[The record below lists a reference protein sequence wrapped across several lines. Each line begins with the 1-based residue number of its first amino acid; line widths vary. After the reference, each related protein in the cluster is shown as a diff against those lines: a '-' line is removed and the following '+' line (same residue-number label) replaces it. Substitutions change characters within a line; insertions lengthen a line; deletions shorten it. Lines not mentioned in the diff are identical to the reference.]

1 MKKQFAI
8 IGLGRFG
15 QSVCREL
22 YHLGHEVLAID
33 KNQKKIEDA
42 SSYATHTLLADGTD
56 EAALKQIG
64 IRNFE
69 HVIVAI
75 AEDIQASILCTL
87 HLKDMNVPKVWVK
100 AQNSYHHKVLEKI
113 GADRI
118 FHPEHDMGNRIAQ
131 FLTSE
136 KVIDYIDLSADYS
149 IVEVITT
156 SKVEGK
162 SLIELDIRARFG
174 CTILA
179 IKQNGKVNITPN
191 PNDELHK
198 GDILIM
204 IGSKQDLRRFQDEA
218 L

>member
-15 QSVCREL
+15 TSICKEL
-22 YHLGHEVLAID
+22 FHMGHEVLAID
-33 KNQKKIEDA
+33 KTEKKIEMA
-42 SSYATHTLLADGTD
+42 GAFATQTLLCDATD
-56 EAALKQIG
+56 ETELSKIG

-75 AEDIQASILCTL
+75 GDDIQASILCTL
-87 HLKDMNVPKVWVK
+87 HLKDFNIPRVWVK
-100 AQNSYHHKVLEKI
+100 AQNDYHHKVLEKI

-118 FHPEHDMGNRIAQ
+118 FHPEKDMGNRIAS

-149 IVEVITT
+149 IVEVLA
-156 SKVEGK
+156 SKKVNGK
-162 SLIELDIRARFG
+162 SLIDLNVRARFG

-179 IKQNGKVNITPN
+179 IKQNGKVNVTPDPSEKLN
-191 PNDELHK
+191 Q
-198 GDILIM
+198 GDIFIV
-204 IGSKQDLRRFQDEA
+204 IGNKQDLMRFQEA
-218 L
+218 AL

>member
-15 QSVCREL
+15 TSICKEL
-22 YHLGHEVLAID
+22 FHMGHEVLAID
-33 KNQKKIEDA
+33 KSEKRIEEVTEF
-42 SSYATHTLLADGTD
+42 ATHTLLADATD
-56 EAALKQIG
+56 EASLTKIG

-75 AEDIQASILCTL
+75 GDDIQASILATL
-87 HLKDMNVPKVWVK
+87 HLKDLNVPRVWVK
-100 AQNSYHHKVLEKI
+100 AQNDYHHKVLEKI

-118 FHPEHDMGNRIAQ
+118 FHPEKDMGNRIAE

-136 KVIDYIDLSADYS
+136 KVIDYIDLSERYS
-149 IVEVITT
+149 IIEVLATK
-156 SKVEGK
+156 KVNGK
-162 SLIELDIRARFG
+162 TLIDMDVRARYG

-179 IKQNGKVNITPN
+179 IKQQGKVDVTPD
-191 PNDELHK
+191 PSDQLHA
-198 GDILIM
+198 GDIFII
-204 IGSKQDLRRFQDEA
+204 IGDKQDLRRFQQEA